1 MCKNILMNQHNN
13 QSTIFLNPKIR
24 YYIIIWLNISVFLF
38 FPSSKNSNYTSK
50 ELPTNN
56 NYWNTTFHIISYHII
71 QRNIYSSGLRKTTK
85 TTIIYP
91 KKKKHDSK
99 FQHFRIWN
107 SYYHKFVFNTHRS
120 FLDQFIISIL
130 INEIKK
136 KNASK

>member
-1 MCKNILMNQHNN
+1 MLVFMCKNILMNQHNN

-91 KKKKHDSK
+91 KRKNTIQSSN
-99 FQHFRIWN
+99 I
-107 SYYHKFVFNTHRS
+107 FVFGIRI
-120 FLDQFIISIL
+120 IISLYL
-130 INEIKK
+130 IHTALFWIN
-136 KNASK
+136 SSLVSS